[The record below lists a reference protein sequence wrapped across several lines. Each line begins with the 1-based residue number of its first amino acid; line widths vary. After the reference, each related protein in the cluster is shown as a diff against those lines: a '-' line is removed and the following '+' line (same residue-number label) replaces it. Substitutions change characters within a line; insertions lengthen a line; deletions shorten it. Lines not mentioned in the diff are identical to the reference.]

1 MVIFTAQFHK
11 TKTEIR
17 FWPGSNSAIAMSEV
31 CDGENLTRWS
41 RPDLRLSLINHS
53 AKAIHHYIPF
63 LTIILDITHFTNQE
77 IILKRLYMW
86 NCLFSL
92 VNQHCVKSVQIR
104 SFFWSVF
111 SHIRTEYGETRIIS
125 PHSARMPENTD
136 QKKLRM
142 WTLSTQHKAGL
153 IFSVSKDP
161 SK

>member
-111 SHIRTEYGETRIIS
+111 SHIRTEYGEIMIHVVRKGGSSCSTS
-125 PHSARMPENTD
+125 PQTNFPPC
-136 QKKLRM
+136 LR
-142 WTLSTQHKAGL
+142 TILSL
-153 IFSVSKDP
+153 VLL
-161 SK
+161 